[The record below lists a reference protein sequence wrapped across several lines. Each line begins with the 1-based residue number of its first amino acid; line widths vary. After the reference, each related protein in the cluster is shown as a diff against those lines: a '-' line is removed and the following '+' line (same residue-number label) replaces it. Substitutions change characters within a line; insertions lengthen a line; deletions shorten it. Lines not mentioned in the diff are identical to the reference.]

1 MKKLIFLSF
10 FTLFGSQSIFCSSG
24 DFVRS
29 LGILQQ
35 RMDMA
40 AGTAKKTHLMD
51 LLTFIIANKPGP
63 GSAVAQSTYYKTAAW
78 SWEKRLFTPTK
89 IAFAALRGSGVDL
102 SLDSGFIDLVREVLS
117 IFDTHEEVVAV
128 VSGDSPDVACSS
140 FSSLDMCESLRTG
153 AESAYTSMGLFRA
166 TTKPCGESVVDD
178 EVDPGLVMVE
188 LGESPRDE
196 KPATSKFLRV
206 ARSVVRAN
214 RVIRRIQRKVTGCE
228 AKDTEAFDQALKWA
242 FSFNIPAA
250 TLGRPASS
258 SVGDA
263 GTSGTKGSASLR
275 AIAKFEEEADPLL
288 QAALELVDRIKALI
302 EAEKTE
308 RDHMRALH
316 DMEESVVPT
325 LAAIQ
330 ATLEARLQ
338 RFNLCIAAIQDEFA
352 RLQMIVGD
360 MVRAE
365 HDLAPLVSGT
375 A

>member
-1 MKKLIFLSF
+1 MKKLIFLSLAF

-24 DFVRS
+24 EFVRS

-51 LLTFIIANKPGP
+51 LLAFIIANKPGP

-89 IAFAALRGSGVDL
+89 IAFVALRGSGVDL

-117 IFDTHEEVVAV
+117 IFDTHEEVTTV
-128 VSGDSPDVACSS
+128 VSSDDPEVACSS
-140 FSSLDMCESLRTG
+140 FSSLDMCESLRTS
-153 AESAYTSMGLFRA
+153 AESAHTSMGSFRA
-166 TTKPCGESVVDD
+166 TVTPCRESVVDD
-178 EVDPGLVMVE
+178 EVDPRLVMVE

-196 KPATSKFLRV
+196 KPAASKFLR
-206 ARSVVRAN
+206 AAKSVMGAN
-214 RVIRRIQRKVTGCE
+214 RVIRRVQRKVTGLE

-258 SVGDA
+258 SVDDA
-263 GTSGTKGSASLR
+263 GTKGSASLR